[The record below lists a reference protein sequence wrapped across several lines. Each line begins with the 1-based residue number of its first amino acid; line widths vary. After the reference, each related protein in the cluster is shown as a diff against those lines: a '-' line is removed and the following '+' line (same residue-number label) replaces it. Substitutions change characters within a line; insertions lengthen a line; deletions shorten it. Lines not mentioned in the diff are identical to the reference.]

1 MTLDDATSLHEHS
14 NSDDPH
20 GPPVRHPLLAQAD
33 LQRVL
38 AEGRNR
44 LRGVIH
50 SKPYDWERPANAAIL
65 KRWMLDQA
73 RLELSRVSIEW
84 PYRRSIA
91 KDDTDELV
99 YDGDLLRPLYNDFLQ
114 HDDGGDE
121 LADTSIGIDEYFRKI
136 TQVELL
142 SAKEEIALSMRIE
155 SGLFAKERL
164 EVSHDL
170 HSDDEPLL
178 RWLVRDGARAN
189 ETMLLANTRL
199 AANIARSY
207 QGQGL
212 ELADLIQ
219 VGNLGLI
226 RAIQKFDYKLGYKFS
241 TYATWW
247 IRQQI
252 SRSIADLGR
261 TIRLPVHVV
270 DHLRKVQAARRVLE
284 SGSPETANTSQISG
298 VSGLGESLV
307 TSLRSWSEDVFSLE
321 YIRDELGEEIVDDG
335 EDVFLSVENRL
346 DLKRLLDMVLGT
358 MSEKEAQVFALRHGL
373 DGGDPQTLEQIG
385 ACQGLTRE
393 RIRQIETKAAKRA
406 RFQIAP
412 DL

>member
-1 MTLDDATSLHEHS
+1 M
-14 NSDDPH
+14 
-20 GPPVRHPLLAQAD
+20 
-33 LQRVL
+33 
-38 AEGRNR
+38 
-44 LRGVIH
+44 
-50 SKPYDWERPANAAIL
+50 
-65 KRWMLDQA
+65 
-73 RLELSRVSIEW
+73 
-84 PYRRSIA
+84 
-91 KDDTDELV
+91 
-99 YDGDLLRPLYNDFLQ
+99 Q